1 MPHSLKAIVF
11 PHSVSMLGDK
21 FPQSTGKLVKH
32 GKDKPM
38 QLTWR
43 IRLSHNSN
51 SPPTRIQCA
60 LCCGKK
66 EIITNYR
73 SPLMTIICSPTTHL
87 MPPLDTFLS
96 TDNDDKQHYNDDDLH
111 WNYIPNKNGTPT
123 WYKSIQLNGCIQM
136 QPKQF
141 PRLLTRDM
149 VINSLSLKRL
159 RPMTQKFLLAFV
171 LNNK

>member
-1 MPHSLKAIVF
+1 
-11 PHSVSMLGDK
+11 
-21 FPQSTGKLVKH
+21 
-32 GKDKPM
+32 
-38 QLTWR
+38 
-43 IRLSHNSN
+43 
-51 SPPTRIQCA
+51 
-60 LCCGKK
+60 
-66 EIITNYR
+66 
-73 SPLMTIICSPTTHL
+73 MTIICSPTTHL